1 MESDRSRGQCLPLA
15 CGGEALAILPVSPHP
30 RWLQTAQAL
39 ESEAVKSARVPRPA
53 PTSSPATL
61 ATAPACPDAF
71 L

>member
-1 MESDRSRGQCLPLA
+1 MLA
-15 CGGEALAILPVSPHP
+15 VLPVSPHP
-30 RWLQTAQAL
+30 QWLQTAQAL